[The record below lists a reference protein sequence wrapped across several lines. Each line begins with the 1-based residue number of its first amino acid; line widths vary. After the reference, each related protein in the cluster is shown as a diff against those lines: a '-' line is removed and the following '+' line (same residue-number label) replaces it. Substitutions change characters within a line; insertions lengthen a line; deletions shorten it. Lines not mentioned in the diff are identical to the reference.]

1 MRPANSVVT
10 ASEVVPHYSYEL
22 PIEEEER
29 FEQLF
34 RQLDVNGDGRI
45 DILELS
51 QSLHKHGV
59 PDNLKESYATKFIQQ
74 SDLNQSGDVSLAE
87 FIYYVREHE
96 KKLQLLFTN
105 LDTDK
110 DGRIKVNE
118 LITAFRDLGVAIS
131 RQEAAQLLKRI
142 DKDGSLD
149 IGFSEWRDFLL
160 FHPTA
165 DLSEIINYW
174 RHSTYLDVG
183 ECVAVP
189 DDFTIQEMLSGMWW
203 RHLMAGG
210 MAGAVSRTATAPLDR
225 LKVFLQVHGLNKFGS
240 LAACARHMLHEGG
253 VRSLWRGNGINV
265 MKIAPESAIKFMAYE
280 KLKQYI
286 KAGSPTR
293 DLGMYERFVAGSIAG
308 CISQTTIYPL
318 EVLKTRL
325 SLRTTGQYRGIVD
338 AAKKIYSREGASVFF
353 RGYIPNLL
361 GIIPYAGIDLAVYET
376 LKKRWLRNHTDT
388 EKPSVLILL
397 GCGTISSTCGQ
408 IASYPMALVRTR
420 LQAAVAL
427 QTVGGGPTAQ
437 LTMSGVFRT
446 ILATEGPAGL
456 YRGITPNFLKVA
468 PAVSISYVVYEH
480 CRQAMAE
487 ALQKKMQQEVEKF
500 KAIQKEYQTV
510 ISSRQQ
516 LDSQLT
522 ENNGVKEELGLL
534 ESDANVFKLIGPVLV
549 KQDLEEARQNVNKR
563 IDYITAE
570 TKRLDKTIEELDK
583 KQDTQR
589 ETLGKMQQQ
598 LQQANVKAAMKA
610 T

>member
-1 MRPANSVVT
+1 MRPANSVDT

-22 PIEEEER
+22 PTEEEER
-29 FEQLF
+29 FEKLF

-59 PDNLKESYATKFIQQ
+59 PENLKESYATKFIQQ

-131 RQEAAQLLKRI
+131 RQEAAQLI

-149 IGFSEWRDFLL
+149 IGFNEWRDFLL

-165 DLSEIINYW
+165 DLNEIINYW

-318 EVLKTRL
+318 ELFQ
-325 SLRTTGQYRGIVD
+325 SLF
-338 AAKKIYSREGASVFF
+338 SRA
-353 RGYIPNLL
+353 NLL
-361 GIIPYAGIDLAVYET
+361 Q
-376 LKKRWLRNHTDT
+376 R
-388 EKPSVLILL
+388 
-397 GCGTISSTCGQ
+397 
-408 IASYPMALVRTR
+408 
-420 LQAAVAL
+420 
-427 QTVGGGPTAQ
+427 
-437 LTMSGVFRT
+437 
-446 ILATEGPAGL
+446 
-456 YRGITPNFLKVA
+456 
-468 PAVSISYVVYEH
+468 
-480 CRQAMAE
+480 MAE

-522 ENNGVKEELGLL
+522 ENNGVKEELSLL

-570 TKRLDKTIEELDK
+570 TKRLEKTIEDLDK

-589 ETLGKMQQQ
+589 EALGKLQQQ
-598 LQQANVKAAMKA
+598 LQQAQVKAAMKA
-610 T
+610 

>member
-1 MRPANSVVT
+1 MRPANSVDP
-10 ASEVVPHYSYEL
+10 AGEVLPAPHYSYEL
-22 PIEEEER
+22 PSEEEER
-29 FEQLF
+29 FEKLF
-34 RQLDVNGDGRI
+34 RQLDVNRDGRI

-59 PDNLKESYATKFIQQ
+59 PENLKESYATKFIQQ

-131 RQEAAQLLKRI
+131 LQEAAQLI

-149 IGFSEWRDFLL
+149 IGFNEWRDFLL

-189 DDFTIQEMLSGMWW
+189 DDFTVQEMLSGMWW

-210 MAGAVSRTATAPLDR
+210 MAGAVSRTSTAPLDR

-286 KAGSPTR
+286 KSGSPTR

-318 EVLKTRL
+318 ELFRSFLPFAKLLKR
-325 SLRTTGQYRGIVD
+325 
-338 AAKKIYSREGASVFF
+338 
-353 RGYIPNLL
+353 
-361 GIIPYAGIDLAVYET
+361 
-376 LKKRWLRNHTDT
+376 
-388 EKPSVLILL
+388 
-397 GCGTISSTCGQ
+397 
-408 IASYPMALVRTR
+408 
-420 LQAAVAL
+420 
-427 QTVGGGPTAQ
+427 
-437 LTMSGVFRT
+437 
-446 ILATEGPAGL
+446 
-456 YRGITPNFLKVA
+456 
-468 PAVSISYVVYEH
+468 
-480 CRQAMAE
+480 MAE

-522 ENNGVKEELGLL
+522 ENSGVKEELSLL

-549 KQDLEEARQNVNKR
+549 KQDLEEARQNVSKR
-563 IDYITAE
+563 IDYITGE
-570 TKRLDKTIEELDK
+570 TKRLDKTIEDLDK
-583 KQDTQR
+583 KQDSQR
-589 ETLGKMQQQ
+589 EALGKLQQQ
-598 LQQANVKAAMKA
+598 LQQAQVKAAMKA
-610 T
+610 

>member
-1 MRPANSVVT
+1 MRPANSVDT
-10 ASEVVPHYSYEL
+10 ASEVLPVPHYSYEL
-22 PIEEEER
+22 PSEEEER
-29 FEQLF
+29 FEKLF
-34 RQLDVNGDGRI
+34 RQLDVNRDGRI

-59 PDNLKESYATKFIQQ
+59 PENLKESYATKFIQQ

-131 RQEAAQLLKRI
+131 LQEAAQLLKRI

-149 IGFSEWRDFLL
+149 IGFNEWRDFLL

-189 DDFTIQEMLSGMWW
+189 DDFTVQEMLSGMWW

-210 MAGAVSRTATAPLDR
+210 IAGAVSRTSTAPLDR

-286 KAGSPTR
+286 KSGSPTR

-338 AAKKIYSREGASVFF
+338 AAQKIYSREGASVFF

-397 GCGTISSTCGQ
+397 GCGTVSSTCGQ

-420 LQAAVAL
+420 LQAAEVSSRER
-427 QTVGGGPTAQ
+427 
-437 LTMSGVFRT
+437 MS
-446 ILATEGPAGL
+446 
-456 YRGITPNFLKVA
+456 
-468 PAVSISYVVYEH
+468 
-480 CRQAMAE
+480 E

-510 ISSRQQ
+510 IGSRQQ

-522 ENNGVKEELGLL
+522 ENSGVKEELSLL

-549 KQDLEEARQNVNKR
+549 KQDLEEARQNVSKR
-563 IDYITAE
+563 IDYITGE
-570 TKRLDKTIEELDK
+570 TKRLDKTIEDLDK

-589 ETLGKMQQQ
+589 EALGKLQQQ
-598 LQQANVKAAMKA
+598 LQQAQVKAAMKA
-610 T
+610 

>member
-1 MRPANSVVT
+1 MRPANSVDT

-22 PIEEEER
+22 PTEEEER
-29 FEQLF
+29 FEKLF

-59 PDNLKESYATKFIQQ
+59 PENLKESYATKFIQQ

-131 RQEAAQLLKRI
+131 RQEAAQLI

-149 IGFSEWRDFLL
+149 IGFNEWRDFLL

-165 DLSEIINYW
+165 DLNEIINYW

-318 EVLKTRL
+318 ELFQ
-325 SLRTTGQYRGIVD
+325 SLF
-338 AAKKIYSREGASVFF
+338 SRAH
-353 RGYIPNLL
+353 LL
-361 GIIPYAGIDLAVYET
+361 Q
-376 LKKRWLRNHTDT
+376 R
-388 EKPSVLILL
+388 
-397 GCGTISSTCGQ
+397 
-408 IASYPMALVRTR
+408 
-420 LQAAVAL
+420 
-427 QTVGGGPTAQ
+427 
-437 LTMSGVFRT
+437 
-446 ILATEGPAGL
+446 
-456 YRGITPNFLKVA
+456 
-468 PAVSISYVVYEH
+468 
-480 CRQAMAE
+480 MAE

-522 ENNGVKEELGLL
+522 ENNGVKEELSLL

-549 KQDLEEARQNVNKR
+549 KQDLEEACQNVNKR

-570 TKRLDKTIEELDK
+570 TKRLEKTIEDLDK

-589 ETLGKMQQQ
+589 EALGKLQQQ
-598 LQQANVKAAMKA
+598 LQQAQVKAAMKA
-610 T
+610 